1 MKYGVY
7 SILDKAAE
15 EFGPVYQSHNDAV
28 ARRRFDMLL
37 SDLNVAFPDDFKLF
51 KLGEFDNSTG
61 ILTGFDKPEE
71 VYFPKD
77 DEIQNL
83 RIREVK

>member
-1 MKYGVY
+1 M
-7 SILDKAAE
+7 
-15 EFGPVYQSHNDAV
+15 
-28 ARRRFDMLL
+28 
-37 SDLNVAFPDDFKLF
+37 AFPDDFKLF

>member
-7 SILDKAAE
+7 SIIDRAAE
-15 EFGPVYQSHNDAV
+15 EFGPIYQSSNDAV